1 MHMKRKL
8 IFGVTLIALALN
20 LAIGARTFSL
30 AKESEAKDTV
40 YPNLEL
46 FSTVLERVRRDYVD
60 GGKLTYQELVR
71 NALKG
76 MVGELDPHSEFMDP
90 ESFKELQDDTQG
102 SFGGIGVVVSMR
114 DNYLTVVAPMDDS
127 PGFRA
132 GVLTGDRILK
142 IAGKS
147 TERLSLQDA
156 VKTLRGEPGT
166 DVSLTILRPAN
177 GLTKELKL
185 TREAIAVDMVK
196 DLNGKKEFPVGAD
209 KLGYVR
215 LVQFGEKTGPE
226 LESAIKK
233 LKAQGMQ
240 AMVLDLRWNPGGL
253 LDQAVE
259 VCGKF
264 LPRGQLV
271 VTTEGRNPAQ
281 NTSHSVRGRGDLLRG
296 KDGAAMPLV
305 VLVNLGSASAS
316 EIVAGCLQDTKRAY
330 LVGETTFGKGSVQS
344 VLPLPDGSGLRLTT
358 AKYYTPS
365 HKVIHEHGV
374 TPDSL
379 VPMTEEAERDI
390 VLQKVPGGIES
401 LEELE
406 QLRVRSA
413 RDAQLER
420 AQDVLKGI
428 LLYTERAPTTP
439 AKPTAGAKLAA
450 R

>member
-358 AKYYTPS
+358 AKYYTPNPHWRHCAS
-365 HKVIHEHGV
+365 W
-374 TPDSL
+374 
-379 VPMTEEAERDI
+379 
-390 VLQKVPGGIES
+390 
-401 LEELE
+401 
-406 QLRVRSA
+406 
-413 RDAQLER
+413 
-420 AQDVLKGI
+420 
-428 LLYTERAPTTP
+428 
-439 AKPTAGAKLAA
+439 
-450 R
+450 